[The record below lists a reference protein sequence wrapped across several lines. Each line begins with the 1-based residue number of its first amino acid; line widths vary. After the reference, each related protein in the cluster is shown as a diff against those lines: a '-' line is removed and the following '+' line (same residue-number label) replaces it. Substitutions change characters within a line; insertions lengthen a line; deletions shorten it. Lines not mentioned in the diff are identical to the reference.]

1 MSQDVDVLLKVRGVS
16 KKFVGD
22 MTIKQRTWNHICWV
36 HKPDED
42 IIYSGD
48 KVFNIKADN
57 EENEDNVI
65 FSMKKDVL
73 ESALIMG
80 QSPNRI
86 REGFSIRKMFQ
97 GYLAEL
103 NIWDQ
108 EISKTEI
115 YKMRN
120 CESFPRGNIVQ
131 WDRTKLRIVGQ
142 EPNIGIRN
150 IDDRNFFC
158 KKHAFFVIP
167 QDNLLKFAYKQ
178 CQAFG
183 GHIAVPK
190 NDAQNAELLDL
201 VKKFP
206 ACLDN
211 PNSVAWIG
219 IEKKAHASHWNM
231 VNGNYHRTVLKNASD
246 YTKIKE
252 KVLSSIQTNE
262 DYCVTLKQNGEWNIY
277 KDCYSVTNSIVACNV
292 CQFEG
297 GLPSFSLKGSCK
309 YNGPNWNYYL
319 TQDTSHN
326 NPGYYFEGYKRDHIK
341 QDSEGAW
348 HLYRKSGQSTLT
360 LQPYTEGPAG
370 RHYWIYGEN
379 EKQRCYEDKDQSIFT
394 LTTCSFLNDFT
405 CSDGACINKYKRCDD
420 TPDCDDES
428 DEENCTVVK
437 LDPDYRPGEP
447 PKLPN
452 NEINY
457 LKTSINVR
465 RIDNI
470 QLDGTMTMTMDII
483 IEWKD
488 PKLTFLNIR
497 DDATSEGDNIK
508 EVSKSKQSQLWLPL
522 DKIVHENAVIGDIE
536 KGDNSYVRVIAKGSA
551 LDRDAEAHT
560 EGRLYDSFSRVI
572 KLTFLR
578 CLVRWGR
585 QFLENG
591 KGLQN

>member
-1 MSQDVDVLLKVRGVS
+1 MGN
-16 KKFVGD
+16 

-36 HKPDED
+36 HKPEED

-48 KVFNIKADN
+48 KVLNMKADN
-57 EENEDNVI
+57 EKLVLMENDDVI
-65 FSMKKDVL
+65 FANRKDVL
-73 ESALIMG
+73 DSALIMG
-80 QSPNRI
+80 QSPGKI

-115 YKMRN
+115 NKMRN

-131 WDRTKLRIVGQ
+131 WDRTKLKIVGQ
-142 EPNIGIRN
+142 EPNIGIRT
-150 IDDRNFFC
+150 IDKNFFC
-158 KKHAFFVIP
+158 KKHTFFVIP
-167 QDNLLKFAYKQ
+167 EDNLLRFAYKQ

-183 GHIAVPK
+183 GHIAVPE

-219 IEKKAHASHWNM
+219 IEKKAQASHWNM
-231 VNGNYHRTVLKNASD
+231 VNGNYPHALLRNASTF
-246 YTKIKE
+246 TKIRD
-252 KVLSSIQTNE
+252 KVLNTIQTNE
-262 DYCVTLKQNGEWNIY
+262 DYCVTLKENGEWTIY
-277 KDCYSVTNSIVACNV
+277 KDCYSITNSIVACNV

-297 GLPSFSLKGSCK
+297 GMPVFSLKGACS

-319 TQDTSHN
+319 TQDPSHP
-326 NPGYYFEGYKRDHIK
+326 PGYYFEGYKRDHIV
-341 QDSEGAW
+341 QDRDGAW
-348 HLYRKSGQSTLT
+348 HLNSKNGHFVFT
-360 LQPYTEGPAG
+360 LQPYTEGPVG
-370 RHYWIYGEN
+370 RHFWFYEKY
-379 EKQRCYEDKDQSIFT
+379 EKQRCFEDKNKST
-394 LTTCSFLNDFT
+394 LTVTTCSFLHDFT

-420 TPDCDDES
+420 ITDCDDES

-437 LDPDYRPGEP
+437 IDPDYRPGEP

-457 LKTSINVR
+457 LNTSINVR

-470 QLDGTMTMTMDII
+470 KLDGTMTVTMDII

-497 DDATSEGDNIK
+497 DDATSENDNIK
-508 EVSKSKQSQLWLPL
+508 EVSSAIQSQLWLPL

-536 KGDNSYVRVIAKGSA
+536 RGDNSYVRVIAKGSE

-560 EGRLYDSFSRVI
+560 EGEVKYQKTIL
-572 KLTFLR
+572 
-578 CLVRWGR
+578 
-585 QFLENG
+585 N
-591 KGLQN
+591 